1 MARVRVTEP
10 AQDELPDP
18 LLSPST
24 AAAGVTSPAPAA
36 AGPVGAAGAFPLPPA
51 PAFGQRSIAEVLT
64 SAAASLGV
72 PGFENKLNLPAAKR
86 VCVVLADGLGRNLLK
101 QKTAHTPFLR
111 SVLQAGQGNVPVSLD
126 SAFPSTTAA
135 SLASFG
141 TGLSAGQHG
150 MVGYDVLDPDQDRVV
165 NMLGN
170 WDAGVD
176 PQTWQPFPTV
186 FERAAEHVDVTTVSL
201 PQFSTSAMTQAALR
215 GGRFITGTTS
225 HARTGAAAEAMA
237 GAGPSLMYFYVNE
250 LDKAGHR
257 YGSQS
262 PQWEHQLEEL
272 DATVRRLHASLP
284 PGTTILLTAD
294 HGMVDVPEAQRI
306 DYSAEPQLL
315 AGVRHTAGEPRMV
328 HLYLEDGTDDAA
340 RTRLLE
346 NWRSRFGDRIWAFT
360 REEAIAGGLFGDV
373 RAEVTLRIGDV
384 MIAARDSLALYD
396 TRRVRPTALE
406 VVGQHGSL
414 TKAEREVP
422 LLCFKAD
429 GKKAP
434 RG

>member
-1 MARVRVTEP
+1 MAPVRVP
-10 AQDELPDP
+10 VP
-18 LLSPST
+18 PSAPV
-24 AAAGVTSPAPAA
+24 AARPAA
-36 AGPVGAAGAFPLPPA
+36 APATVLPPSASAAPATAGAWPLPLA
-51 PAFGQRSIAEVLT
+51 PAFGSRSIAEVLT

-72 PGFENKLNLPAAKR
+72 PGFDNRLDLPPAKR

-111 SVLQAGQGNVPVSLD
+111 SVMQAGQGKVPVSLD

-176 PQTWQPFPTV
+176 PRLWQPFPTV
-186 FERAAEHVDVTTVSL
+186 FELAAGHVDVTTVSL
-201 PQFSTSAMTQAALR
+201 PQFSSSAMTQAALR
-215 GGRFITGTTS
+215 GGRFVTGTTS

-237 GAGPSLMYFYVNE
+237 GSGPSLMYFYVNE

-257 YGSQS
+257 YGCQS

-272 DATVRRLHASLP
+272 DATVKRLNATLP
-284 PGTTILLTAD
+284 PGTTVLLTAD
-294 HGMVDVPEAQRI
+294 HGMVDVPESQRI
-306 DYSAEPQLL
+306 DYSAEAELI

-328 HLYLEDGTDDAA
+328 HLYLEDGAGDAGRA
-340 RTRLLE
+340 RLLDA
-346 NWRSRFGDRIWAFT
+346 WRSRFGDRIWAFT
-360 REEAIAGGLFGDV
+360 RDEAIAGGLFGDV
-373 RAEVTLRIGDV
+373 RPAVAGRIGDV
-384 MIAARDSLALYD
+384 MIAARDALALYD
-396 TRRVRPTALE
+396 TRRVRPTALA

-422 LLCFKAD
+422 LLCFRAE
-429 GKKAP
+429 GTKAP